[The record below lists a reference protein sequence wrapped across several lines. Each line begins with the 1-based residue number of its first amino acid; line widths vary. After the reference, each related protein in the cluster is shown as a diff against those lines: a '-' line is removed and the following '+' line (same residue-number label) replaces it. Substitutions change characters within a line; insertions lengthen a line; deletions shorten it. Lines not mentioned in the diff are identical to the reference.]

1 MGAGRSGCC
10 GFNSYTNSSSSKPGT
25 MKNITVEQLKQKIDS
40 GEKINLI
47 DCREPHEYA
56 EFNLG
61 GKLVPLGKIQTM
73 QTEDLDDLKDE
84 EVIIYCRS
92 GNRSG
97 MACMVLDQMGFKN
110 TVNVTGG
117 VLAWQEKF
125 GK

>member
-1 MGAGRSGCC
+1 
-10 GFNSYTNSSSSKPGT
+10 
-25 MKNITVEQLKQKIDS
+25 MKNISVEELKQRIDS

-61 GKLVPLGKIQTM
+61 GKLVPVGKIQTM

-84 EVIIYCRS
+84 EIIIYCRS

-125 GK
+125 GKEQ